1 MNFLDLI
8 KLIHQTTKKS
18 TKWPDEDIFKVFVK
32 CHHLHE
38 LNELLLFCKYQDY
51 EADGMSKLHYNI
63 VCIFSLYINVI
74 LNSYKT
80 YNHIYN
86 SRSIY
91 KSRYDAILSLK
102 HKLYFSL
109 SCLWFIGI
117 FV

>member
-18 TKWPDEDIFKVFVK
+18 TKWPNEDISKVFVK

-74 LNSYKT
+74 TRTK
-80 YNHIYN
+80 HIT
-86 SRSIY
+86 I
-91 KSRYDAILSLK
+91 
-102 HKLYFSL
+102 
-109 SCLWFIGI
+109 FII
-117 FV
+117 VDQFISHVMTLFYH

>member
-18 TKWPDEDIFKVFVK
+18 TKWPDEDISKVFVK

-38 LNELLLFCKYQDY
+38 LNELLLFCKYHDY
-51 EADGMSKLHYNI
+51 EADGMSKLYY
-63 VCIFSLYINVI
+63 SLYFHAIYKC
-74 LNSYKT
+74 NSYIT

-86 SRSIY
+86 STSIY
-91 KSRYDAILSLK
+91 KSYFDAILSLK
-102 HKLYFSL
+102 HKFYFSL

-117 FV
+117 LV

>member
-18 TKWPDEDIFKVFVK
+18 TKWPDEDISKVFVK

-38 LNELLLFCKYQDY
+38 LNELLLFCKYQEY
-51 EADGMSKLHYNI
+51 EADGMSKLYYNI
-63 VCIFSLYINVI
+63 VCIFTPYKC
-74 LNSYKT
+74 NSYIT
-80 YNHIYN
+80 YKHIYN
-86 SRSIY
+86 IRSIY
-91 KSRYDAILSLK
+91 KSYYDAVLSLK
-102 HKLYFSL
+102 HKFYFSL